1 MAVYRLRGELIFD
14 YILQGLFLA
23 FFFLLIRGQKVAEAT
38 AASLSGENAIPT
50 T

>member
-1 MAVYRLRGELIFD
+1 MAVYRLRGELILE
-14 YILQGLFLA
+14 YILQGLFFYSLEGKT
-23 FFFLLIRGQKVAEAT
+23 LREAT